1 MCNAYGSDELAPL
14 DDWHDIG
21 IGHPSQHL
29 TVRRGA
35 GFRKSAQVGSQGALP
50 SSKGTSVHYKQAI
63 TATVWSIVVTI
74 VFGLGVVWPWK
85 GSSATVDFATA
96 FLVEKSLSV
105 DNLFVFLMIFE
116 YFKVPEAHT
125 QRVLKWGILTAL
137 LLRGVMIGLGVAVV
151 TRFRPVLLLFALILI
166 VSSYKMLQPEE
177 DSDLADNP
185 VMKIARR
192 LVKATDNYDG
202 DRFFTRER
210 GVRRATP
217 MLVVLVCI
225 ELSDVVFA
233 VDSIPAVVGISQ
245 ARDTHH
251 ASNHHA
257 SNHHASH
264 ATPLTPRLLHDGLP
278 PPRPLTPWAPTSLA
292 TTPGRKQD
300 PFVVYTSN
308 CFALLALR
316 SLYTLLAKSV
326 QQLHYLRHAVALIL
340 GFVGVKMTLEFF
352 HFEVTHSTCYAHFA
366 YYAHCASCAA
376 FAYGA
381 PSAHTAPTIAIQ
393 VGSVISLA
401 VIVGLLLGG
410 TLLSIVKNRSDRAND
425 DLEPL
430 NQGHHLI

>member
-245 ARDTHH
+245 ARLSHH
-251 ASNHHA
+251 
-257 SNHHASH
+257 
-264 ATPLTPRLLHDGLP
+264 GLP
-278 PPRPLTPWAPTSLA
+278 PPRPLTPWAPTSMA

>member
-63 TATVWSIVVTI
+63 TATVWSIVATI

-85 GSSATVDFATA
+85 GSGATVDFATA

-251 ASNHHA
+251 ASH
-257 SNHHASH
+257 HHASH
-264 ATPLTPRLLHDGLP
+264 HHASHTM
-278 PPRPLTPWAPTSLA
+278 APT
-292 TTPGRKQD
+292 PGPKQD

-352 HFEVTHSTCYAHFA
+352 HFEVAHSTCYAHSV
-366 YYAHCASCAA
+366 YYAHCASCAY
-376 FAYGA
+376 FADGA
-381 PSAHTAPTIAIQ
+381 PLPTRR
-393 VGSVISLA
+393 VPL
-401 VIVGLLLGG
+401 
-410 TLLSIVKNRSDRAND
+410 RSRWVASSR
-425 DLEPL
+425 
-430 NQGHHLI
+430 

>member
-251 ASNHHA
+251 ASNHQA

-264 ATPLTPRLLHDGLP
+264 ATSLPPRLLHDGLP
-278 PPRPLTPWAPTSLA
+278 PPRPPTTTASHTTASHQHGPDPWPWAGPLRGVHLQLLRAPRAALPVHLA
-292 TTPGRKQD
+292 R
-300 PFVVYTSN
+300 
-308 CFALLALR
+308 
-316 SLYTLLAKSV
+316 
-326 QQLHYLRHAVALIL
+326 
-340 GFVGVKMTLEFF
+340 
-352 HFEVTHSTCYAHFA
+352 
-366 YYAHCASCAA
+366 
-376 FAYGA
+376 
-381 PSAHTAPTIAIQ
+381 Q
-393 VGSVISLA
+393 VGAAAALPTTRRRADPRLRGREDDPRVLPLRGDPLYLLCSLCSLCSLR
-401 VIVGLLLGG
+401 LLRCLCVRCPLCPHGAYHCDPGG
-410 TLLSIVKNRSDRAND
+410 
-425 DLEPL
+425 
-430 NQGHHLI
+430 

>member
-63 TATVWSIVVTI
+63 TATVWSIVATI

-85 GSSATVDFATA
+85 GSGATVDFATA

-245 ARDTHH
+245 
-251 ASNHHA
+251 
-257 SNHHASH
+257 
-264 ATPLTPRLLHDGLP
+264 
-278 PPRPLTPWAPTSLA
+278 
-292 TTPGRKQD
+292 D

-352 HFEVTHSTCYAHFA
+352 HFEV
-366 YYAHCASCAA
+366 
-376 FAYGA
+376 
-381 PSAHTAPTIAIQ
+381 
-393 VGSVISLA
+393 GSVISLA

-425 DLEPL
+425 DLEPR

>member
-63 TATVWSIVVTI
+63 TATVWSILVTI
-74 VFGLGVVWPWK
+74 LFGMGIVLPWK
-85 GSSATVDFATA
+85 GSSATVDFFTA

-137 LLRGVMIGLGVAVV
+137 VLRGVMIGLGVAVV
-151 TRFRPVLLLFALILI
+151 TRFRPVLLLFALILV
-166 VSSYKMLQPEE
+166 VSSYKMLQPETE
-177 DSDLADNP
+177 SDLADNP

-217 MLVVLVCI
+217 MLVVLICI

-245 ARDTHH
+245 ARYTYYSCRLRLIQLPPSHSVT
-251 ASNHHA
+251 ASAGCLCLAGPPHCGVHPW
-257 SNHHASH
+257 
-264 ATPLTPRLLHDGLP
+264 TLTPT
-278 PPRPLTPWAPTSLA
+278 RPLTTDP
-292 TTPGRKQD
+292 KQD
-300 PFVVYTSN
+300 PDPD
-308 CFALLALR
+308 
-316 SLYTLLAKSV
+316 
-326 QQLHYLRHAVALIL
+326 H
-340 GFVGVKMTLEFF
+340 
-352 HFEVTHSTCYAHFA
+352 
-366 YYAHCASCAA
+366 
-376 FAYGA
+376 
-381 PSAHTAPTIAIQ
+381 
-393 VGSVISLA
+393 
-401 VIVGLLLGG
+401 
-410 TLLSIVKNRSDRAND
+410 
-425 DLEPL
+425 
-430 NQGHHLI
+430 